1 MFLQEGGSFHKICHW
16 VLAVPHPFLPLT
28 GPQCPVGDGVSLC
41 LVSPFTMEVWEA
53 KPVVSLAWATHRSV
67 CDTLWLGGPHPGC
80 GRDTGSAR
88 PVGTWDRWS
97 LPRGRAVLPAF
108 PGAPPPLYSPSPS
121 SFSTAYFLSLLW
133 PLSCRD
139 GTLTETSGDA
149 AWPSVSCL
157 RAPWAHD
164 ESLAVHAIRERD
176 GKSWPSAL
184 QKQRRVTANRELV
197 CACMCV
203 CFLSYQ

>member
-1 MFLQEGGSFHKICHW
+1 MSPCVWCHPSPW
-16 VLAVPHPFLPLT
+16 KSGKQNPLCPWPGPLT
-28 GPQCPVGDGVSLC
+28 
-41 LVSPFTMEVWEA
+41 EVFVTHSGWEA
-53 KPVVSLAWATHRSV
+53 LTRGVAGTQGQHVL
-67 CDTLWLGGPHPGC
+67 LGPGTG
-80 GRDTGSAR
+80 GRCREEGLCFLHSR
-88 PVGTWDRWS
+88 VP
-97 LPRGRAVLPAF
+97 
-108 PGAPPPLYSPSPS
+108 PPPLYSPSPS